1 MQELCKES
9 DRIHEICRVFGE
21 GLCFYRR
28 QKWAAAEK
36 YFSFLKEKFQDAS
49 SEVFLRRI
57 ALFKLDPPA
66 RTGTGSQSDI
76 GVGALGSVPG
86 KHVEE

>member
-28 QKWAAAEK
+28 QKWAATEK
-36 YFSFLKEKFQDAS
+36 YFSFLEEKFQDAS

-57 ALFKLDPPA
+57 ALFKLEPPP
-66 RTGTGSQSDI
+66 RDWD
-76 GVGALGSVPG
+76 GVFNLGV
-86 KHVEE
+86 K